1 MLGAVIIFIV
11 ILSLA
16 VFVHECGHFFFA
28 RKFGVKVEEFGFGF
42 PPRLYGFKRGGTIY
56 SVNAIPVGGFVRLKG
71 ESGNSRDKDSFS
83 SQSVAKRAVIIGAG
97 VVMNAV
103 LAWVLFTIGC
113 LFGLPQVV
121 GEGADLPTGARISDQ
136 RVHVV
141 QVLEGSPADEAG
153 VRSGDIIVSVD
164 GRPLVAVAELSALTG
179 QTDDSGLVLA
189 LDRDDEVV
197 EVRTTPAVL
206 PSGQTGI
213 GVQLVET
220 GLVSYP
226 FYLAPLQ
233 GLFVTASYTYEITS
247 VFLQII
253 GDLVTAGRPSV
264 DVSGPI
270 GIAVI
275 TGEVAKFGFLYL
287 LQFTALLS
295 INLGVLNVLP
305 LPALDG
311 GRLLFLLIEKLR
323 GRSVGVRFE
332 GIVHNIGFLLLMIMV
347 VVITY
352 GDVLRFGDQILQS
365 FSGVFSG

>member
-1 MLGAVIIFIV
+1 M
-11 ILSLA
+11 
-16 VFVHECGHFFFA
+16 
-28 RKFGVKVEEFGFGF
+28 
-42 PPRLYGFKRGGTIY
+42 
-56 SVNAIPVGGFVRLKG
+56 
-71 ESGNSRDKDSFS
+71 
-83 SQSVAKRAVIIGAG
+83 
-97 VVMNAV
+97 
-103 LAWVLFTIGC
+103 
-113 LFGLPQVV
+113 
-121 GEGADLPTGARISDQ
+121 
-136 RVHVV
+136 
-141 QVLEGSPADEAG
+141 
-153 VRSGDIIVSVD
+153 
-164 GRPLVAVAELSALTG
+164 AELSALTG

>member
-1 MLGAVIIFIV
+1 
-11 ILSLA
+11 
-16 VFVHECGHFFFA
+16 
-28 RKFGVKVEEFGFGF
+28 
-42 PPRLYGFKRGGTIY
+42 
-56 SVNAIPVGGFVRLKG
+56 
-71 ESGNSRDKDSFS
+71 
-83 SQSVAKRAVIIGAG
+83 
-97 VVMNAV
+97 
-103 LAWVLFTIGC
+103 
-113 LFGLPQVV
+113 
-121 GEGADLPTGARISDQ
+121 
-136 RVHVV
+136 
-141 QVLEGSPADEAG
+141 
-153 VRSGDIIVSVD
+153 
-164 GRPLVAVAELSALTG
+164 VAELSALTG